1 MGEPRGGVGRRGG
14 GGRVSGAPE
23 QQGAARIPVCVDVR
37 QPLAAAAPD
46 AASTQC
52 PAEPGRLSHWWGQ
65 GGHVLPTGPGTA
77 GPGSLM
83 GALWAQGR
91 KPGHQRRPWAAPL
104 SKGHLPVQPQPPPPP
119 GRRPPDPEP
128 SSGVQR
134 GDASRAPGS
143 GRNEALRASGARAR
157 SPAGPRHEAPTTHRP
172 RGRAVLLLSVPFLAS
187 PPGGPFLHPSAPP
200 PSPVAPLAPEE
211 STWEPGA
218 EKGSDRVLWPTSR
231 RSKASCLSWGLGGAV
246 RVQGPRMGR
255 GGVGGGGPVQRVR
268 V

>member
-14 GGRVSGAPE
+14 GGAYPGLLSSKELLAFP
-23 QQGAARIPVCVDVR
+23 CVDVR

-143 GRNEALRASGARAR
+143 GRNEALRGV
-157 SPAGPRHEAPTTHRP
+157 
-172 RGRAVLLLSVPFLAS
+172 RGESSF
-187 PPGGPFLHPSAPP
+187 PS
-200 PSPVAPLAPEE
+200 
-211 STWEPGA
+211 
-218 EKGSDRVLWPTSR
+218 WPQ
-231 RSKASCLSWGLGGAV
+231 A
-246 RVQGPRMGR
+246 
-255 GGVGGGGPVQRVR
+255 
-268 V
+268 